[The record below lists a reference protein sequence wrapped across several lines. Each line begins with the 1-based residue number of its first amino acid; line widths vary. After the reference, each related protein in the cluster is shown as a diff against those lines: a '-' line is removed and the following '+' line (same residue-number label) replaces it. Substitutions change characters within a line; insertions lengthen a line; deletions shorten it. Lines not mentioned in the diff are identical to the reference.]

1 MKLFNDFKR
10 FLAIPLVVSIIF
22 FTCGSCS
29 SDDQPTFNLVGTWA
43 GTLIDEGIP
52 INAELVFNSDSTGA
66 NSFQFEMFDQLF
78 EETEI
83 FSWTSTDTQ
92 FTLTYDSG
100 QQVDIFD
107 YSAIDQDTIIVEY
120 IESEDGEEELITI
133 TMYRK

>member
-1 MKLFNDFKR
+1 
-10 FLAIPLVVSIIF
+10 
-22 FTCGSCS
+22 
-29 SDDQPTFNLVGTWA
+29 
-43 GTLIDEGIP
+43 
-52 INAELVFNSDSTGA
+52 
-66 NSFQFEMFDQLF
+66 MFDQLF